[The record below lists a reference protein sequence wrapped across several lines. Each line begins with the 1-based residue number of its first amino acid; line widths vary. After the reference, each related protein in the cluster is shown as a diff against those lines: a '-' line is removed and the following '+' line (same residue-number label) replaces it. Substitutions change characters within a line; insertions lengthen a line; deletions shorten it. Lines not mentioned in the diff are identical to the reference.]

1 MGMLVNP
8 SRFAVAG
15 GSPYATWDPA
25 HKASDISLS
34 GGNLIATGASLGVHI
49 VLGTIAI
56 SGKRYFECS
65 FVPNAD
71 SIGVGIAVAS
81 TTLTN
86 YLGQGA
92 LSYGHYL
99 SSNTIY
105 TGASAVYDGT
115 NIATTP
121 VTVGFAVDGTSLWVR
136 VSGESGWEGG
146 GDPAA
151 GTSPTLTLS
160 SGTYYPA
167 CTPYTTGNGA
177 VTLNAGQSA
186 FSVWTPSGGFSG
198 VS

>member
-1 MGMLVNP
+1 MGMLVSP

-15 GSPYATWDPA
+15 GTTYATWDPA
-25 HKASDISLS
+25 VKASDITLS
-34 GGNLIATGASLGVHI
+34 NGNLTATGATLGSHM
-49 VLGTIAI
+49 VLGNIAI

-65 FVPNAD
+65 FVPNTD
-71 SIGVGIAVAS
+71 NVGVGVAKS
-81 TTLTN
+81 SATLTS
-86 YLGQGA
+86 YIGQ
-92 LSYGHYL
+92 LTDTYGHYL
-99 SSNTIY
+99 PGNDIYNNTLAYNGSTI
-105 TGASAVYDGT
+105 S
-115 NIATTP
+115 TTP
-121 VTVGFAVDGTSLWVR
+121 VIVGFALDGTSLWVR
-136 VSGESGWEGG
+136 VSGQSGWEGG